1 MRVVLDFQAC
11 QSASRY
17 RGIGRGSRSLQ
28 LAMANLLLARG
39 HEVICLFNTALHDG
53 LEELRSDILRHAP
66 GVRLASFSTPLPCA
80 ACAPENAWRQ
90 MASRMLFEHAA
101 AFLEPDFIHIP
112 ALLADGW
119 GDEAIGSVGLL
130 GVHVPASLTQYD
142 LIPLVMADIYMPPG
156 SFRDYYMKKL
166 EGVKKADLLLAIS
179 AYSQQEAIEWL
190 GMPAKNIVNI
200 SFAADSMFASEAGLG
215 DVEQAV
221 GKYNLQPGF
230 LLYAPGGFDPRKN
243 IDRLLEAYS
252 LLPQELR
259 ERHQL
264 VIASKLH
271 EGARAGI
278 EWKAGT
284 FGIQASEI
292 VLTDY
297 VPDSEL
303 MSLYRTC
310 HAYIFPS
317 LHEGFGLPA
326 LEAMLC
332 GAPVIASNC
341 TSIPEVMGMD
351 EALFDPRE
359 PKSIA
364 AKIRQVIEDSGF
376 RQRLIAHA
384 AIQPHKFS
392 WAASAELAVRAL
404 ERGHDELLQ
413 EGWRR
418 TLASQLPDCQAML
431 ERLTALEPELT
442 PSDAD
447 LASFRACVDANSGRL
462 TL

>member
-17 RGIGRGSRSLQ
+17 RGIGRGSWSLQ

-39 HEVICLFNTALHDG
+39 HEVICLLNAALQDG

-66 GVRLASFSTPLPCA
+66 GVRLASFSIPLPCA
-80 ACAPENAWRQ
+80 AYAPENAWRQ
-90 MASRMLFEHAA
+90 MAARMLFEHAA
-101 AFLEPDFIHIP
+101 ALLEPDFVHVP

-119 GDEAIGSVGLL
+119 GDEAIGSVGVL

-142 LIPLVMADIYMPPG
+142 LIPLVMADVYMPPG

-179 AYSQQEAIEWL
+179 EYSQQEAVKLLE
-190 GMPAKNIVNI
+190 MPAKSIVNI
-200 SFAADSMFASEAGLG
+200 SFAADSMFANEAGLS
-215 DVEQAV
+215 DIESTVS
-221 GKYNLQPGF
+221 KYGLQPEF

-259 ERHQL
+259 GRHQL

-292 VLTDY
+292 ALTDY

-303 MSLYRTC
+303 MALYRAC

-341 TSIPEVMGMD
+341 TSIPEVIGMD
-351 EALFDPRE
+351 EALFDPCD
-359 PKSIA
+359 PTSIA
-364 AKIRQVIEDSGF
+364 AKIRQVIEDSDF
-376 RQRLIAHA
+376 RQRLISHA

-392 WAASAELAVRAL
+392 WATSAGLAVQAL
-404 ERGHDELLQ
+404 ERRHGELLQ
-413 EGWRR
+413 DGWRR
-418 TLASQLPDCQAML
+418 TPASHLPDCQTML
-431 ERLTALEPELT
+431 ERLAALEPALT
-442 PSDAD
+442 PSESD
-447 LASFRACVDANSGRL
+447 LASFKACVETNSGRL
-462 TL
+462 TQ